1 MILGL
6 IEHDRGQLNPQ
17 SLEMLTLARG
27 LAKGTGKTL
36 TAVLLGKEAEAI
48 VPELGPYGVEKVF
61 LVSHNDLTDYAPMAW
76 AESIV
81 QLANTHQPEAIL
93 ASGTDRGNEV
103 MAHVAARLG
112 NALAANCIEVQ
123 PGDDYLLTRIRW
135 GSSLLEEA
143 RLSGSPKLLTVAPL
157 VITAEPVAEPA
168 EAVKSVAEPVEAVE
182 AGEPVAELVEAFTP
196 TLDPKDLIVQIKERV
211 QPEGDKISLAEA
223 KVVVSG
229 GRGVGSAEN
238 FAILA
243 Q

>member
-6 IEHDRGQLNPQ
+6 IEDDRGQLNPQ

-143 RLSGSPKLLTVAPL
+143 HPCRHRRD
-157 VITAEPVAEPA
+157 
-168 EAVKSVAEPVEAVE
+168 SVQHP
-182 AGEPVAELVEAFTP
+182 
-196 TLDPKDLIVQIKERV
+196 
-211 QPEGDKISLAEA
+211 
-223 KVVVSG
+223 G
-229 GRGVGSAEN
+229 GAS
-238 FAILA
+238 
-243 Q
+243 